1 MWPPQ
6 SVNTWLTP
14 ASLSVRATS
23 SPPVIHSEG
32 ATPSESP
39 RLSLQTRLAALVAEP
54 PRPPLGSH
62 CLSPEFLPF
71 DGFAVEAPGD
81 EDVADLVDHRLAAR
95 DIADEPHDV
104 GDQGPDCL
112 GEAARPVP
120 CRAPCPRHH
129 RMVDEA
135 GIPPRERAELRV
147 VREPAR
153 VARPVGEGRG
163 APEAGRVELGQD
175 RADRHDA
182 DLFGDEEG
190 TPRIG
195 AGEDEAAERP
205 LEADGVTGLEAAKP
219 LGADPA
225 GRHVGAE
232 REPRGGARRRG
243 DRVGAD
249 GLRPER
255 DRYPLARDELE

>member
-23 SPPVIHSEG
+23 SPPVILAEG

-39 RLSLQTRLAALVAEP
+39 RRSLQTRLAARVAEPPRPPLGSHNRDFQTRLAARVAEPPRPPLGSHNHDFQTRLAARVAEP

-62 CLSPEFLPF
+62 CHSPEFLPF

-81 EDVADLVDHRLAAR
+81 EDVADLVDHRLAPR
-95 DIADEPHDV
+95 DIGDEPGDV

-120 CRAPCPRHH
+120 FRAPGARHH

-135 GIPPRERAELRV
+135 GIPACERAELRV

-153 VARPVGEGRG
+153 VTRPVGEGRG
-163 APEAGRVELGQD
+163 ASEARSEEHTSELQSPY
-175 RADRHDA
+175 
-182 DLFGDEEG
+182 DLVC
-190 TPRIG
+190 R
-195 AGEDEAAERP
+195 
-205 LEADGVTGLEAAKP
+205 
-219 LGADPA
+219 
-225 GRHVGAE
+225 
-232 REPRGGARRRG
+232 
-243 DRVGAD
+243 
-249 GLRPER
+249 
-255 DRYPLARDELE
+255 

>member
-23 SPPVIHSEG
+23 SPPVILAEG

-39 RLSLQTRLAALVAEP
+39 WRSLQTRLAARVAEP

-62 CLSPEFLPF
+62 NRDFQT
-71 DGFAVEAPGD
+71 
-81 EDVADLVDHRLAAR
+81 RLAAR
-95 DIADEPHDV
+95 VAEPPRPPLGSHNHDFQTRLAARVADP
-104 GDQGPDCL
+104 GPDCL

-120 CRAPCPRHH
+120 CRAPGARHH

-135 GIPPRERAELRV
+135 GIPACERAELRV

-153 VARPVGEGRG
+153 VTRPVGEGRG
-163 APEAGRVELGQD
+163 ASEAGRVELGQD

-182 DLFGDEEG
+182 DLFG
-190 TPRIG
+190 
-195 AGEDEAAERP
+195 
-205 LEADGVTGLEAAKP
+205 
-219 LGADPA
+219 
-225 GRHVGAE
+225 
-232 REPRGGARRRG
+232 
-243 DRVGAD
+243 
-249 GLRPER
+249 
-255 DRYPLARDELE
+255 

>member
-39 RLSLQTRLAALVAEP
+39 R
-54 PRPPLGSH
+54 
-62 CLSPEFLPF
+62 LSPEFLPF

-120 CRAPCPRHH
+120 CRAPCPRH
-129 RMVDEA
+129 
-135 GIPPRERAELRV
+135 
-147 VREPAR
+147 
-153 VARPVGEGRG
+153 
-163 APEAGRVELGQD
+163 
-175 RADRHDA
+175 
-182 DLFGDEEG
+182 
-190 TPRIG
+190 
-195 AGEDEAAERP
+195 
-205 LEADGVTGLEAAKP
+205 
-219 LGADPA
+219 
-225 GRHVGAE
+225 
-232 REPRGGARRRG
+232 
-243 DRVGAD
+243 
-249 GLRPER
+249 
-255 DRYPLARDELE
+255 